1 MNQLEK
7 TGSRWEIGEAAMAAF
22 ERIHRLNVTVHD
34 LAGTLGP
41 FLPPHRFHHCSAFC
55 LAVKAHRLESC
66 AQFDIKRV
74 RSDLATQPE
83 GRFHIC
89 HAGVVEWAVPVFAGA
104 KLHWV
109 LFAGPRFP
117 GPDLV
122 SAVAAPQIQWP
133 RGCWSKGAGL
143 PPPVGEEEAQLILE
157 HLRQL
162 SARLRLWVREL
173 NLNAS
178 MIRTVPD
185 EFVAGA
191 MTSVGTIHRRRE
203 TILRFIEE
211 KFQAPVSLPMLARRL
226 CLSPSRAS
234 HVVRRTCDANFRE
247 LVIQKRL
254 RVAIELLRQSSMSV
268 LEVALASGFGDL
280 AHFHRIFRRR
290 IGDSPGAYRL
300 NGSGLISVAAQQK
313 KS

>member
-7 TGSRWEIGEAAMAAF
+7 TGSRWNVGETAIATF
-22 ERIHRLNVTVHD
+22 ERIHRLKVTVHD

-55 LAVKAHRLESC
+55 LAVKARRLESC
-66 AQFDIKRV
+66 AQFDITRV
-74 RSDLATQPE
+74 RKELAGQPE
-83 GRFHIC
+83 GRIHIC
-89 HAGVVEWAVPVFAGA
+89 HAGVVEWAVPVSVES

-109 LFAGPRFP
+109 IFAGPRFP

-122 SAVAAPQIQWP
+122 PAVSAQQIPWP
-133 RGCWSKGAGL
+133 RGCWAKGAGL
-143 PPPVGEEEAQLILE
+143 PPPVGQEEAQLIME

-162 SARLRLWVREL
+162 CARLRLWVREL

-178 MIRTVPD
+178 MSRTVPD

-191 MTSVGTIHRRRE
+191 MTSVGSIHRRRE

-211 KFQAPVSLPMLARRL
+211 KFQVPVSLPMLARRL
-226 CLSPSRAS
+226 SLSPSRAS
-234 HVVRRTCDANFRE
+234 HVVRRTCHANFRE

-254 RVAIELLRQSSMSV
+254 RVAMELLRQSSMSV

-280 AHFHRIFRRR
+280 AHFHRLFRRR
-290 IGDSPGAYRL
+290 VGSSPGEYRVH
-300 NGSGLISVAAQQK
+300 GQS
-313 KS
+313 